1 MKAKPFYAGLFL
13 LCLSTLLLQIVQ
25 TRILSVIAWY
35 HLAFFSIS
43 MAMFGM
49 TAGALWV
56 YLRRSESAPLGTS
69 LANAAAIYAIS
80 IVLCAGFEMA
90 SVVDTYMWATVLF
103 TWANM
108 ILMLAPPFFLAG
120 IAVSLALTRSP
131 FPVSRVYGVDLAG
144 AAAGCLIAIPL
155 LNVLDGPSAL
165 IAIAT
170 IGAIAAACFS
180 FAQPA
185 IREQKRFFT
194 TPRTIWLA
202 AILSALC
209 VANASTVHGLHP
221 IASKG
226 FLERRDNF
234 AYEKWNSF
242 SRIVAY
248 RTIDAKPFLWGP
260 SPTLP
265 DDIKIEQH
273 GLNID
278 GSAATTMS
286 RFDGRD
292 EELKFLDYDVTN
304 LAYSI
309 RNHGKA
315 AIIGV
320 GGGRDVA
327 SAWHFGFRDITGVEL
342 NPIFIK
348 LLTDPKLFRNF
359 AGLAQLPNVHFFVDD
374 GRSWFARTKEHFDLI
389 EMSLVDTWASTGAGG
404 FTLSENGL
412 YTVEGWTRFLGALSP
427 TGVFTVSRWY
437 SSRDPNE
444 TGRAVSLA
452 MAALFRLGD
461 HNPRSHIVL
470 VSRRDLA
477 TIIVSRA
484 PLTASDLATLH
495 ATAAKYQ
502 DKILLAPDQPPT
514 TPMYADLLSARSES
528 DLVQRGSTYWL
539 DVSPATDSRPFFFNM
554 LRLEPGAIIKAFNR
568 PGGVVKGNLVAT
580 GSVAL
585 VILLSALLVLFTIIL
600 PVRTSTRA
608 VERRLVVTGT
618 SYFLLIGV
626 GFMLVE
632 MGLIQR
638 LSVFLGHPVY
648 GLSIGLFSIILATGL
663 GSFASAVAAL
673 TTPRRMAIWSGLLFV
688 YLAAFPSWFPIVA
701 DHFESADILIRGA
714 IAVLAI
720 VPAGFL
726 MGFGFP
732 TGMRLVSAIDPRPMP
747 WFWGV
752 NGAAGVLASGI
763 ATGVSINTSIDVTL
777 RLGALAYLAVGVAAV
792 MLLSLTGETAEDAEP
807 ELRAR
812 AKA

>member
-13 LCLSTLLLQIVQ
+13 LCMSTLLLQIVE

-56 YLRRSESAPLGTS
+56 YLKGSETAPLGTT
-69 LANAAAIYAIS
+69 LAKAAAAYAIS
-80 IVLCAGFEMA
+80 IVVCSGFEMA
-90 SVVDTYMWATVLF
+90 SLVDTYMWATVFF

-108 ILMLAPPFFLAG
+108 ILILAPPFFLAG
-120 IAVSLALTRSP
+120 IVVSLALTRSP
-131 FPVSRVYGVDLAG
+131 FLISRVYGVDLAG
-144 AAAGCLIAIPL
+144 AASGCLVAIL
-155 LNVLDGPSAL
+155 LLDIVDGPSAL
-165 IAIAT
+165 IAIAA
-170 IGAIAAACFS
+170 IGAVASACF
-180 FAQPA
+180 AYTQPA
-185 IREQKRFFT
+185 LPQKQFFT
-194 TPRTIWLA
+194 ARRAIYLA
-202 AILSALC
+202 GGLIVLC
-209 VANASTVHGLHP
+209 IANASTTHGLRP

-226 FLERRDNF
+226 NLERRDTF

-242 SRIVAY
+242 SRVVAFK
-248 RTIDAKPFLWGP
+248 TTHKPPFMWGA

-265 DDIKIEQH
+265 TDIQLEQR

-286 RFDGRD
+286 KFDGKD
-292 EELKFLDYDVTN
+292 AELRFLDYDITN
-304 LAYSI
+304 IAYSV

-315 AIIGV
+315 AVIGV

-342 NPIFIK
+342 NPIFID
-348 LLTDPKLFRNF
+348 LLTNPKQYRNF
-359 AGLAQLPNVHFFVDD
+359 AGLADLPNVRFFVDD
-374 GRSWFARTKEHFDLI
+374 GRSWFARTREHFDLI

-412 YTVEGWTRFLGALSP
+412 YTAEGWTRFIGALTP
-427 TGVFTVSRWY
+427 TGMFTVSRWY
-437 SSRDPNE
+437 SRRDPNE
-444 TGRAVSLA
+444 TGRVISLA
-452 MAALFRLGD
+452 MAALFRLGID
-461 HNPRSHIVL
+461 NPRAHIF
-470 VSRRDLA
+470 LA
-477 TIIVSRA
+477 SQRNLSTIIVSRA
-484 PLTASDLATLH
+484 PFTADENAKLH
-495 ATAAKYQ
+495 AWATKYR
-502 DKILLAPDQPPT
+502 DTVLLAPGQPPI
-514 TPMYADLLSARSES
+514 TPMYADLLSAQSEA
-528 DLVQRGSTYWL
+528 DLVKRGSAYWL

-554 LRLEPGAIIKAFNR
+554 LRLDPGSLLTAFQR

-585 VILLSALLVLFTIIL
+585 VIFLSALLVLFTIVL
-600 PVRTSTRA
+600 PVRASTRA
-608 VERRLVVTGT
+608 VERGLVISGT
-618 SYFLLIGV
+618 SYFLLIGI

-663 GSFASAVAAL
+663 GSFASEAIAL
-673 TTPRRMAIWSGLLFV
+673 NTARRLIIWAGILFL
-688 YLAAFPSWFPIVA
+688 YLAAFPLWFPALAERFEAA
-701 DHFESADILIRGA
+701 DVLTRGA

-720 VPAGFL
+720 LPAGFL

-732 TGMRLVSAIDPRPMP
+732 TGMRMVSAVDPRPTP

-763 ATGVSINTSIDVTL
+763 ATGVSITTSIDVTV
-777 RLGALAYLAVGVAAV
+777 RLGALAYLAVGIAGIF
-792 MLLSLTGETAEDAEP
+792 LLARTTGRTEEAGTPVRAGAEA
-807 ELRAR
+807 
-812 AKA
+812 

>member
-1 MKAKPFYAGLFL
+1 MKAKPFYSGLFL
-13 LCLSTLLLQIVQ
+13 LCMSTLLLQIVQ

-56 YLRRSESAPLGTS
+56 YLRRDDGTPLGTT
-69 LANAAAIYAIS
+69 LAKAAAAYAVT
-80 IVLCAGFEMA
+80 IVICAGFEMA
-90 SVVDTYMWATVLF
+90 SVVDTFMWATVF
-103 TWANM
+103 FVWANM
-108 ILMLAPPFFLAG
+108 ILLLAPPFFLAG
-120 IAVSLALTRSP
+120 IVVSLALTRSP
-131 FPVSRVYGVDLAG
+131 FPIARVYGVDLAG
-144 AAAGCLIAIPL
+144 AASGCLVAIGL
-155 LNVLDGPSAL
+155 LNIVDGPSAL
-165 IAIAT
+165 IAIAA
-170 IGAIAAACFS
+170 IGATAAACFAT
-180 FAQPA
+180 AQPPVPQQRPFKTMWA
-185 IREQKRFFT
+185 VC
-194 TPRTIWLA
+194 LA
-202 AILSALC
+202 AGLAVLC
-209 VANASTVHGLHP
+209 IANASTIHGLRP

-226 FLERRDNF
+226 AIERREYF

-242 SRIVAY
+242 SRVIALNAV
-248 RTIDAKPFLWGP
+248 TIAPFLWGA

-265 DDIKIEQH
+265 DDIKVEQH

-286 RFDGRD
+286 RFDGKD
-292 EELKFLDYDVTN
+292 EELKFLDYDITN

-309 RNHGKA
+309 RNRGKA
-315 AIIGV
+315 AVIGV

-348 LLTDPKLFRNF
+348 LLTDPKLYRDF
-359 AGLAQLPNVHFFVDD
+359 AGLASLPGVRFNVDD
-374 GRSWFARTKEHFDLI
+374 GRSWFARTRQHFDLV

-412 YTVEGWTRFLGALSP
+412 YTAEGWERFVGALTP

-452 MAALFRLGD
+452 MAALFRLGVD
-461 HNPRSHIVL
+461 NPRAHIYL
-470 VSRRDLA
+470 ASRRDLA

-484 PLTASDLATLH
+484 PFTAADLSKLH
-495 ATAAKYQ
+495 AATTKYEY
-502 DKILLAPDQPPT
+502 DELLSPDRPPT
-514 TPMYADLLSARSES
+514 TPMYADLLGAHSEG
-528 DLVQRGSTYWL
+528 DLVRRGSAYTL

-554 LRLEPGAIIKAFNR
+554 LRLDPGSILYALNH
-568 PGGVVKGNLVAT
+568 PVGVVRGNLIAT
-580 GSVAL
+580 GSVVL
-585 VILLSALLVLFTIIL
+585 VIFLSTLLVLFTIVL
-600 PVRTSTRA
+600 PMRSSTRA
-608 VERRLVVTGT
+608 VERRLVTTGT
-618 SYFLLIGV
+618 AYFLLIGV

-648 GLSIGLFSIILATGL
+648 GLSIGLFSIILATGI
-663 GSFASAVAAL
+663 GSFASEAIVLSNA
-673 TTPRRMAIWSGLLFV
+673 RRLAIWAGLLCV
-688 YLAAFPSWFPIVA
+688 YLAVFPSWFPMLA
-701 DHFESADILIRGA
+701 DHYESADILTRGTV
-714 IAVLAI
+714 AVLAI
-720 VPAGFL
+720 VPAGVL

-732 TGMRLVSAIDPRPMP
+732 TGMRLVNAVDPRPTP

-763 ATGVSINTSIDVTL
+763 ATGVSITTSIDVTL
-777 RLGALAYLAVGVAAV
+777 RLGALAYLAVGVAG
-792 MLLSLTGETAEDAEP
+792 MFLLARSEHRTEAEP
-807 ELRAR
+807 LLREG